1 MGAQGAITW
10 EQAVRSLLGDP
21 AQRQV
26 VVDCYYDRPARDAA
40 VRYWE
45 SPEWRAVRELLPR
58 PPRLALD
65 VGAGHGI
72 SSVALAL
79 DGWNVTAV
87 EPDPSELVGRGAID
101 ALATELALPI
111 RAVAG
116 TAESIPGED
125 SSFDVVFARQVLHHA
140 RELTAACREIY
151 RVLRPGGSFVAIR
164 DHVVTR
170 HRDRPAFFAA
180 HPLHRL
186 YGGENAYR
194 VDEYLSALRGAGFEV
209 QQVLRSFDSVIN
221 FAPHTRESLRREML
235 QRAGR
240 VPLAAPLLGSAIRR
254 EATLDMVLRLMSRV
268 DHRPGRLLSIVCC
281 KPREA

>member
-1 MGAQGAITW
+1 MVAPGAITW
-10 EQAVRSLLGDP
+10 EQAVRRLLGDP

-40 VRYWE
+40 LRYWH
-45 SPEWRAVRELLPR
+45 SPEWQAVRELLPR
-58 PPRLALD
+58 PPRSALD

-87 EPDPSELVGRGAID
+87 EPDPSDLVGRGAIV

-116 TAESIPGED
+116 TAESIPGEA

-140 RELTAACREIY
+140 ADLPAACREIY
-151 RVLRPGGSFVAIR
+151 RVLRPGGIFVAIR

-170 HRDRPAFFAA
+170 HRDRPAFFEA
-180 HPLHRL
+180 HPLHRF

-194 VDEYLSALRGAGFEV
+194 EDEYVGALRGAGFEV
-209 QQVLRSFDSVIN
+209 QQVLRSFDSIIN
-221 FAPHTRESLRREML
+221 FAPHSRESLRREIL
-235 QRAGR
+235 QRASC
-240 VPLAAPLLGSAIRR
+240 VPLAATVLGSVIRR
-254 EATLDMVLRLMSRV
+254 EPAYDRLLRLLSRV
-268 DHRPGRLLSIVCC
+268 DDRPGRLLSLVCR